1 MRVLGPVPAAVSLA
15 EFKRATHMD
24 EGTEDDA
31 ALAACLAAAQSLV
44 EQATNRPLGPREVG
58 ITLEAVPGLRRWWFP
73 CAPVLSVAQVVV
85 ETETGAQAL
94 DPARWRLRL
103 AHDEPQI
110 DFAAGALPSIAA
122 PCPVTITATVG
133 ADPESPAL
141 LPLRQ
146 AIVLIA
152 RDWHAAGITIAG
164 EAASPGALSFGA
176 RAMLRHARYLRPR
189 VMACGLSG
197 G

>member
-1 MRVLGPVPAAVSLA
+1 MRVLGPVPGVVSVA

-31 ALAACLAAAQSLV
+31 TLAACLAAAQSLV
-44 EQATNRPLGPREVG
+44 EQATNRPLGLREVE

-73 CAPVLSVAQVVV
+73 CAPVVAVARVVLDTEAGPQV
-85 ETETGAQAL
+85 L
-94 DPARWRLRL
+94 DPACWRLRL

-110 DFAAGALPSIAA
+110 DFAAGALPPMAA
-122 PCPVTITATVG
+122 PMPVTITARVG
-133 ADPESPAL
+133 ADPDSPAI

-152 RDWHAAGITIAG
+152 REWHEAGITIAG

-189 VMACGLSG
+189 VLVG